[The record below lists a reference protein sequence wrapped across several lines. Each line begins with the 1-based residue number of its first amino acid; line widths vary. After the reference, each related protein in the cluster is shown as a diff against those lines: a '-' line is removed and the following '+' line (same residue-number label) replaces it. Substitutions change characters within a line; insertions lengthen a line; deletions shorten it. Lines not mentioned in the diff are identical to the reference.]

1 MKWIFSALAALLMAV
16 SLPAEAQIAA
26 PPGAEAYFIEPA
38 EGATV
43 KSPFTVKFGLR
54 GMGVAPA
61 LVDWPDTGHFHLL
74 INRDAILS
82 GSLIPNDATAL
93 DFGNGQTEAQITLP
107 PGTHTLILQIGDYQH
122 IPHLPSVVSKKLT
135 ITVTP

>member
-1 MKWIFSALAALLMAV
+1 MKRVLVALSAMLV
-16 SLPAEAQIAA
+16 FFGLPAEAQIAA
-26 PPGAEAYFIEPA
+26 PAGAEAYFIEPA
-38 EGATV
+38 EGASV

-74 INRDAILS
+74 IDREAIPP

-93 DFGNGQTEAQITLP
+93 DFGNGQIEAQVTLP

>member
-1 MKWIFSALAALLMAV
+1 MKWVLIALAAMLAAV

-26 PPGAEAYFIEPA
+26 PPGAEAYFIDPA
-38 EGATV
+38 DGATV
-43 KSPFTVKFGLR
+43 KSPFTVKFGLK
-54 GMGVAPA
+54 GFGVAPA

-74 INRDAILS
+74 IDRES
-82 GSLIPNDATAL
+82 IPPGAPIPIDATAL
-93 DFGNGQTEAQITLP
+93 DFAGGQTEAQVTLP

-122 IPHLPSVVSKKLT
+122 IPHLPAIVSKKIT

>member
-1 MKWIFSALAALLMAV
+1 MKRVLIALSAMLV
-16 SLPAEAQIAA
+16 FFGLPAKAQIAA
-26 PPGAEAYFIEPA
+26 PAGAEAYFIEPA
-38 EGATV
+38 EGASV

-74 INRDAILS
+74 IDREAIPS

-122 IPHLPSVVSKKLT
+122 IPHLPAVVSKKLT